1 MPKMS
6 TSEVI
11 GKVVWNDGVDVA
23 IEHYKKLKTDK
34 SGEYDFAESQ
44 LNGLG
49 YELIQL
55 DRIDDAIKIFR
66 LNQEEFSESA
76 NVYDGYGDALL
87 ANGDTT
93 NSLINFKKAFAMDST
108 FTWTKPKIMRIE
120 KTMTNKK

>member
-87 ANGDTT
+87 VNGDTT

>member
-34 SGEYDFAESQ
+34 SEEYDFAESQ